1 MRRKRSEA
9 PDGLSQGLIKNGQN
23 LSFSASQTV
32 SDLEAPAD
40 SADSPRSGVAQI
52 TSPADPEEEKRQKTA
67 PFNSTW
73 QNFKHLQRFLKRIV
87 TGDFPS

>member
-1 MRRKRSEA
+1 M
-9 PDGLSQGLIKNGQN
+9 
-23 LSFSASQTV
+23 V

-67 PFNSTW
+67 PFNLAETS
-73 QNFKHLQRFLKRIV
+73 NICR
-87 TGDFPS
+87 DF